1 VRLSDVASVTDS
13 VQDVRNAGMTNA
25 KPAILLMIRK
35 LPEANIIETVNSIR
49 ARLPELQETIP
60 AAIDLQIA
68 QDRSPTIRASLEEVE
83 QTLVISVALVILVV
97 FLFLRSGRATLIPA
111 VAVPVSLIGTF
122 AAMYLCGFSLNNLS
136 LMALTIATGFV
147 VDDAIVVLEN
157 ISRHLEAGVKPLQ
170 AALQGTREVGF
181 TVLSMSL
188 SLVAVFLPLLLMG
201 GLPGG
206 CCASLPS
213 PSRSP
218 SAFRW
223 HLLTLTPMMC
233 GWMLKRSKPHSQPRR
248 KGFGRVLMAM
258 QEGYGKSLKW
268 VLNHTGFRPGADRH
282 HRAQRLDVYFHPEN
296 LLPGAGYRRADGR
309 HSGGPE
315 HFVPGDARQ
324 AAGLYEDHS

>member
-1 VRLSDVASVTDS
+1 MKDAIKAVKRSYSLASAGKAVGDDVRTAISNANVRKPQGALEDGTHRWQIQTNDELKTAAEYQPLIIHYNNGGAVRLGDVATVTDS

-35 LPEANIIETVNSIR
+35 LPEANIIQTVDSIR
-49 ARLPELQETIP
+49 ARLPELQSTIP

-83 QTLVISVALVILVV
+83 QTLIISVALVILVV
-97 FLFLRSGRATLIPA
+97 FLFLRSGRATIIPA

-157 ISRHLEAGVKPLQ
+157 IARHLEAGMKPLQ

-188 SLVAVFLPLLLMG
+188 SLVAVFLPLLL
-201 GLPGG
+201 
-206 CCASLPS
+206 
-213 PSRSP
+213 
-218 SAFRW
+218 
-223 HLLTLTPMMC
+223 
-233 GWMLKRSKPHSQPRR
+233 
-248 KGFGRVLMAM
+248 
-258 QEGYGKSLKW
+258 
-268 VLNHTGFRPGADRH
+268 
-282 HRAQRLDVYFHPEN
+282 
-296 LLPGAGYRRADGR
+296 
-309 HSGGPE
+309 
-315 HFVPGDARQ
+315 
-324 AAGLYEDHS
+324 AAGEVRSRISAGGYSSRRGDGTWRLRRRPRSS